1 MQLDIQS
8 LFLNLVIVIGVI
20 SGVLLGW
27 ALRKSRDAK
36 VEAESERLRL
46 RYQEVSQDLNS
57 TKGELTR
64 KREIATKVPM
74 IARSLSSS
82 LPVNAI
88 PPVAVRFLRDFFH
101 ATNVGFFAFRKGEK
115 QLTLI
120 EGVGFPEEW
129 KGEIQIDPGDGMM
142 GMACMNR
149 VVATADEYHVV
160 RGQFPAGVN
169 SLERHGVSPDLVAPV
184 PVNGK
189 IVGALV
195 VAGSA
200 IPIREEIAF
209 ASMVA
214 DLLGNAFQRATTI
227 ESVEQSASV
236 DSLTK
241 LYTRGH
247 FSQRFETEVRRAKNY
262 AHPLSILLLDLD
274 HFKNVNDTNGH
285 PAGDIILMRVGEI
298 LRQHVRSSDI
308 VARFGGE
315 EFVVIMTSASKE
327 QALSFGENLRNTIE
341 STTFRIPGRD
351 SPLQMTISGGV
362 ATYPRDG
369 DTTADLL
376 RVADK
381 ALYEAKQTGRNR
393 IVATPEVGLDGKPLL

>member
-1 MQLDIQS
+1 MQFNVQF
-8 LFLNLVIVIGVI
+8 LFLNVVIVIGVI

-27 ALRKSRDAK
+27 SLRKTKDAK
-36 VEAESERLRL
+36 QEEETERLRGS
-46 RYQEVSQDLNS
+46 YQELAQDLAD

-64 KREIATKVPM
+64 KREIATKIPM
-74 IARSLSSS
+74 IARSLSGS

-101 ATNVGFFAFRKGEK
+101 ATHVGFFAFRKGEK

-149 VVATADEYHVV
+149 IVATMDEYHVV

-169 SLERHGVSPDLVAPV
+169 SLERYGVSPDLVAPV
-184 PVNGK
+184 SMNGK
-189 IVGALV
+189 IIGALV
-195 VAGSA
+195 VVGSA
-200 IPIREEIAF
+200 VPIKEEIAF

-227 ESVEQSASV
+227 ESVEQSASI

-274 HFKNVNDTNGH
+274 HFKSVNDTHGH

-298 LRQHVRSSDI
+298 LRQSVRSSDI

-315 EFVVIMTSASKE
+315 EFVVIMTSAGKE
-327 QALSFGENLRNTIE
+327 QALSFGENLRKTIE
-341 STTFRIPGRD
+341 STMFKIPGRD
-351 SPLQMTISGGV
+351 TPLRMTISGGV
-362 ATYPRDG
+362 ATYPKDG

-381 ALYEAKQTGRNR
+381 ALYEAKQAGRNR
-393 IVATPEVGLDGKPLL
+393 IVVTQEFGLDGKPLF

>member
-1 MQLDIQS
+1 MQFNVQF
-8 LFLNLVIVIGVI
+8 LFLNVVIVIGVI

-27 ALRKSRDAK
+27 SLRKTRDAK
-36 VEAESERLRL
+36 QEEETERLRDS
-46 RYQEVSQDLNS
+46 YQELAQDLAG

-64 KREIATKVPM
+64 KREIAAKIPM
-74 IARSLSSS
+74 IARSLSGS

-101 ATNVGFFAFRKGEK
+101 ATHVGFFAFRKGEK

-149 VVATADEYHVV
+149 IVATKDEYHVV

-169 SLERHGVSPDLVAPV
+169 SLERYGVSPDLVAPV
-184 PVNGK
+184 SMNGK
-189 IVGALV
+189 IIGALV
-195 VAGSA
+195 VVGSA
-200 IPIREEIAF
+200 VPIKEEIAF

-227 ESVEQSASV
+227 ESVEQSASI

-262 AHPLSILLLDLD
+262 AHSLSILLLDID
-274 HFKNVNDTNGH
+274 HFKSINDTYGH
-285 PAGDIILMRVGEI
+285 PAGDIILMKLGEI
-298 LRQHVRSSDI
+298 LRQSVRSSDV

-315 EFVVIMTSASKE
+315 EFVVIMTSAGKE
-327 QALSFGENLRNTIE
+327 QALSFGENLRKTIE
-341 STTFRIPGRD
+341 STMFKIPGRD

-362 ATYPRDG
+362 ATYPKDG

-381 ALYEAKQTGRNR
+381 ALYEAKQAGRNR
-393 IVATPEVGLDGKPLL
+393 IVVRQEFGLDGKPLF